1 MKIKFTDNQ
10 GEAFSN
16 IEVTFLTGGSE
27 VVYITDME
35 GVVEF
40 FESEKGEK
48 ITCYIHKKDKKTFIF
63 NEGDFPIIKLDAPLI
78 DMVFITIGTEEESVT
93 GATIFFEYLD
103 QKIEKV
109 SDNTGQILLEKIPL
123 NTNVKVYQV
132 FNDKECNVEINKCI
146 KDKAQYFIIAEK
158 FYEVSNMKF
167 KLVDKTGQIIRTA
180 DVRFKVGENEF
191 ETVTDHFGCVV
202 IDDIKVGDY
211 VECKQLMFGKSL
223 PWHKFRCEK
232 NIDEYILHGEKL
244 SLYAQ
249 NSEKFESQV
258 RMRFRL
264 VNSKMH
270 PIPNAVL
277 RLEYGVNVR
286 NKYTNQ
292 AGEAIVDDVLIGDK
306 IKAMVSLQGKK
317 VEAEF
322 ICQKDDEIHEI
333 IFKTRTASVY
343 FWIIPL
349 VLLIGIIV
357 LYANSSSS
365 NNDAN
370 EDEQVIVKKDSVKIK
385 SYQFYING
393 TKKAL
398 PVVGSRIKLIY
409 DDAVFEQFTNEKGF
423 VNFATVNN
431 KLPLKYEISAIG
443 FKSLSKSFALDS
455 IFKINLL
462 EDDSIDVLYKL
473 IPCDSIIQSKGA
485 KTTLNNFKMNFS
497 KGRFVLWYNLFDFPS
512 KVEVFNGKLNTISE
526 KNLIFSN
533 KNFLTGKYNQ
543 SIEFESPDS
552 VITVKITGNT
562 AKTSWVYKVFCAKQY
577 VKVIQ

>member
-16 IEVTFLTGGSE
+16 IEITFLTGGSE
-27 VVYITDME
+27 VIYVTDID

-40 FESEKGEK
+40 FEAEKGEK
-48 ITCYIHKKDKKTFIF
+48 ITCYIHKKDSKTFNF
-63 NEGDFPIIKLDAPLI
+63 NEDEFPVIKLDPPVI
-78 DMVFITIGTEEESVT
+78 DMVFVTIGSEEESVT
-93 GATIFFEYLD
+93 GATIFFEYLN
-103 QKIEKV
+103 QKIEKI
-109 SDNTGQILLEKIPL
+109 SDNTGQILLEKIPV

-180 DVRFKVGENEF
+180 DIRFKVGDNEF
-191 ETVTDHFGCVV
+191 ETVTDHFGCV
-202 IDDIKVGDY
+202 IIENIKVGDS

-223 PWHKFRCEK
+223 PWHKFKCDK
-232 NIDEYILHGEKL
+232 NIDEYILHGEKP

-249 NSEKFESQV
+249 NSDKFESQV

-264 VNSKMH
+264 VNSKMQ

-277 RLEYGVNVR
+277 RLEYGVNLR

-292 AGEAIVDDVLIGDK
+292 SGEAIVDDVLIGDK
-306 IKAMVSLQGKK
+306 IKAMVELHGKK

-349 VLLIGIIV
+349 LLLIGFII
-357 LYANSSSS
+357 LYANSDSS
-365 NNDAN
+365 NDIND
-370 EDEQVIVKKDSVKIK
+370 DEEIIVKKDSIKIK
-385 SYQFYING
+385 SYQFYIKA
-393 TKKAL
+393 TKKDL
-398 PVVGSRIKLIY
+398 VVVGSKVKLIY
-409 DDAVFEQFTNEKGF
+409 NDAVFEQLTNEKGF
-423 VNFATVNN
+423 VEFATVNN
-431 KLPLKYEISAIG
+431 KLPLKYEVSALG
-443 FKSLSKSFALDS
+443 FQFLSNEFKLDS
-455 IFKINLL
+455 IFRISLK
-462 EDDSIDVLYKL
+462 EDDSTEILSSLLPCESL
-473 IPCDSIIQSKGA
+473 IESKGA
-485 KTTLNNFKMNFS
+485 KTTIYNFKMNMP
-497 KGRFVLWYNLFDFPS
+497 KGKFNLWYNLFDLPD
-512 KVEVFNGKLNTISE
+512 KVEVYNGKVNAVSE

-533 KNFLTGKYNQ
+533 KAFLTGIYNQ
-543 SIEFESPDS
+543 SINFDSPDS
-552 VITVKITGNT
+552 TITVKMTGNSG
-562 AKTSWVYKVFCAKQY
+562 KTSWVYKVFCAKKP
-577 VKVIQ
+577 VKVIP